1 LCAPLIAFR
10 TRKAVLMD
18 PQTETKYVTPKQL
31 GERLGVTSQNV
42 LYHVRRGHIAA
53 ERPGGRDV
61 LIPVAEADRVAE
73 MYRPHAQRIWQ
84 ARRPKPEA
92 QSA

>member
-1 LCAPLIAFR
+1 
-10 TRKAVLMD
+10 MD
-18 PQTETKYVTPKQL
+18 PQQEAKYVTPKQL

-42 LYHVRRGHIAA
+42 LYHVRQGHIAA

-61 LIPVAEADRVAE
+61 LIPVAEADRVAA

-84 ARRPKPEA
+84 KPPAAQEA

>member
-1 LCAPLIAFR
+1 MKGGA
-10 TRKAVLMD
+10 MD
-18 PQTETKYVTPKQL
+18 PQNETRYVTPRQL
-31 GERLGVTSQNV
+31 AERLGVTPQNV
-42 LYHVRRGHIAA
+42 LYHVRQKHIAA

-61 LIPVAEADRVAE
+61 LIPVAEADRVAA

-84 ARRPKPEA
+84 ARRPEQEA